1 MFSIGALVEGFIL
14 AIIITVIL
22 SFLGVGTV
30 LGYPI
35 FLFGFFLASIIVGY
49 ISYGNI
55 VDGTIDGA
63 LMGVAGAII
72 LYILSL
78 FKGQLAAFSAHLST
92 YIPLNSPENL
102 ILVIVAGAIGG
113 VIGSLI
119 LMLTHRNRRYVRD

>member
-1 MFSIGALVEGFIL
+1 MVSIGAIVEGFIL

-22 SFLGVGTV
+22 SFLGIGTV

-35 FLFGFFLASIIVGY
+35 FLVGFFLAGIIVGY

-72 LYILSL
+72 LFILSL
-78 FKGQLAAFSAHLST
+78 FKGQIATFSAQLST

-102 ILVIVAGAIGG
+102 ILVIVVGAIGG

-119 LMLTHRNRRYVRD
+119 LLLTHRDRRYLRD

>member
-1 MFSIGALVEGFIL
+1 MLIEGYYMFSIGALVEGFIL
-14 AIIITVIL
+14 DIIITVIL

-63 LMGVAGAII
+63 LMGVAGARNFI
-72 LYILSL
+72 LRNEILL
-78 FKGQLAAFSAHLST
+78 
-92 YIPLNSPENL
+92 
-102 ILVIVAGAIGG
+102 
-113 VIGSLI
+113 
-119 LMLTHRNRRYVRD
+119 

>member
-14 AIIITVIL
+14 DIIITVIL

-63 LMGVAGAII
+63 LMGVAGARNFI
-72 LYILSL
+72 LRNEILL
-78 FKGQLAAFSAHLST
+78 
-92 YIPLNSPENL
+92 
-102 ILVIVAGAIGG
+102 
-113 VIGSLI
+113 
-119 LMLTHRNRRYVRD
+119 

>member
-1 MFSIGALVEGFIL
+1 MVSIGAIVEGFIL
-14 AIIITVIL
+14 AIIITVVL
-22 SFLGVGTV
+22 SFLGIGTV

-35 FLFGFFLASIIVGY
+35 FLIGFFLAGIIVGY

-55 VDGTIDGA
+55 IDGTIDGA

-78 FKGQLAAFSAHLST
+78 FKGQIAAFSAQLST

-102 ILVIVAGAIGG
+102 ILVIVVGAIGG
-113 VIGSLI
+113 AIGSLI
-119 LMLTHRNRRYVRD
+119 LLLTHRNRRYRRD

>member
-1 MFSIGALVEGFIL
+1 MVSAGAIVEGFIL

-22 SFLGVGTV
+22 SFLGIGTV

-35 FLFGFFLASIIVGY
+35 FLFGFFLAGIIVGY

-78 FKGQLAAFSAHLST
+78 FKGQIAAFSAQLST
-92 YIPLNSPENL
+92 YIPINSPENL
-102 ILVIVAGAIGG
+102 ILVIVVGAIGG
-113 VIGSLI
+113 AIGSLI
-119 LMLTHRNRRYVRD
+119 LLLTHRNQRYRRE

>member
-14 AIIITVIL
+14 DIIITVIL

-35 FLFGFFLASIIVGY
+35 FLFGFFLAGIIVGY

-63 LMGVAGAII
+63 LMGVAGARNFI
-72 LYILSL
+72 LRNEILL
-78 FKGQLAAFSAHLST
+78 
-92 YIPLNSPENL
+92 
-102 ILVIVAGAIGG
+102 
-113 VIGSLI
+113 
-119 LMLTHRNRRYVRD
+119 